1 MNILMYQQKKY
12 FMDYN
17 KDILDIMDMYI
28 YIYNGDVPSSHQTI
42 AGWKIHGNPGTKW
55 GIVQEGIVHCQV

>member
-1 MNILMYQQKKY
+1 M
-12 FMDYN
+12 
-17 KDILDIMDMYI
+17 

-42 AGWKIHGNPGTKW
+42 AGWEIYGNPGTKW